1 MGDFTR
7 DAFEAAQRALNV
19 HLQLF
24 TLLRFLVLCRQMLQ
38 IVHSLRSLEWT
49 EITLK
54 IKHTKLFPHVIS
66 TFFTQTR
73 ILLFKQGLV
82 GRVRISVGAIKGYL
96 RVWIGLRKN

>member
-7 DAFEAAQRALNV
+7 DAFEAAQGALDV

-24 TLLRFLVLCRQMLQ
+24 TLLRFLVLRRQMLQ

-54 IKHTKLFPHVIS
+54 IKHATYYFPFNPYIT

-73 ILLFKQGLV
+73 IFFKQGL
-82 GRVRISVGAIKGYL
+82 GA
-96 RVWIGLRKN
+96 GLGLGGC